1 MQAVLILFPFERGEW
16 IFQMAEGS
24 LAGNT
29 EIHMQLLADLY
40 GNQQRAQRFKLC
52 FHNRF
57 KKGIGRRCLLNGK
70 LPVPLDERRSLRA
83 VQAEIFRRLVQAE
96 PQLLHGN

>member
-1 MQAVLILFPFERGEW
+1 
-16 IFQMAEGS
+16 MAEGR

-29 EIHMQLLADLY
+29 EIHMQRFADLY

-52 FHNRF
+52 LHNRF
-57 KKGIGRRCLLNGK
+57 KKGIDRRCLLNGK
-70 LPVPLDERRSLRA
+70 LPVPLDERQALRA